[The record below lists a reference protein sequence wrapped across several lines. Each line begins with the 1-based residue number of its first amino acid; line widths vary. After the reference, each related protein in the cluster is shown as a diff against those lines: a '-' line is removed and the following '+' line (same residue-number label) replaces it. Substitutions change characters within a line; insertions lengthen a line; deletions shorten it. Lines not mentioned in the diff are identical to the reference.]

1 MRFHRPERVGS
12 LIREE
17 LSLLIL
23 REAEFPGALITIT
36 DVQVDKKM
44 EHAKVKVSAIPTERV
59 DGAIKVLNG
68 MIGNLQHL
76 LNKKMQIRPMPRIS
90 FQADRGLENAAL
102 VEKALLLEEKEAP
115 QTE

>member
-17 LSLLIL
+17 LSQLIL

-36 DVQVDKKM
+36 DVVVDKKM
-44 EHAKVKVSAIPTERV
+44 DNAKVKISALPLERAP
-59 DGAIKVLNG
+59 GALKVLNS

-76 LNKKMQIRPMPRIS
+76 LNKKMNIRPMPRIS
-90 FQADRGLENAAL
+90 FEIDGGLENAAK
-102 VEKALLLEEKEAP
+102 VEKALLSENVSDDIK
-115 QTE
+115 T

>member
-17 LSLLIL
+17 LSRLIL
-23 REAEFPGALITIT
+23 REAEFPGALVTIT
-36 DVQVDKKM
+36 EVVVDKKM
-44 EHAKVKVSAIPTERV
+44 EHAKVRVSALPTERV
-59 DGAIKVLNG
+59 DGAIKILDG

-90 FQADRGLENAAL
+90 FEADLGFENAAI
-102 VEKALLLEEKEAP
+102 VEKKLLEAQDAE
-115 QTE
+115 